1 MKLIAT
7 ALALTLIAPA
17 TSAQEFDVEIIG
29 YGKTEQFF
37 EPLSGD
43 LMVTDSRSRFE
54 EFENLEGTPLEGMTG
69 RCFGNAT
76 ILRGV
81 PRGNGN
87 CVFTDPEGAKVLQ
100 AWSLDEVG
108 QGRSAGTWHFVGG
121 TGKHEGVTGRGHFV
135 RLTNNTAGTT
145 ETRIYGTARWP
156 E

>member
-17 TSAQEFDVEIIG
+17 ASAQEFDVSIIG

-43 LMVTDSRSRFE
+43 LMVTDSRSQFD
-54 EFENLEGTPLEGMTG
+54 EFEGLEGTPLDGMSG
-69 RCFGNAT
+69 RCFGSAT

-81 PRGNGN
+81 IRGHGN
-87 CVFTDPEGAKVLQ
+87 CVFTDPEGDKVLQ
-100 AWSLDEVG
+100 AWSVDEVA
-108 QGRSAGTWHFVGG
+108 QGGSAGTWHFVGG
-121 TGKHEGVTGRGHFV
+121 TGKHEGVTGRGHFT